1 MKRPYRHC
9 VLYVFR
15 VAVACLVMAAPGL
28 THATERPTAT
38 LDYVR
43 QGRTASECPDEATFR
58 ALVGA
63 KLGYDPFAAGA
74 ASSLRVVLRR
84 SGSDLSGTLTLSSG
98 GTARGERTLHASGDG
113 CDELAAS
120 LALAAAVAIDPDAA
134 ARGPAPAPAPV
145 VSEPPAATP
154 PPPPPPPPPA
164 PREPTASTT
173 PAPENARSALGPRFV
188 GGVFIPWGLTPGV
201 APGARIGGG
210 IDADSWLVMVEA
222 SSTLES
228 SKSAPLG
235 TVSAQ
240 LFDAALVPCF
250 RPTLSAGVAL
260 ALCAAGRIGMLRSN
274 AEQVERA
281 APQTDLVG
289 SLGPRAGLELL
300 VSPSVGFGVEAEM
313 PIAFSRVHLVIDDH
327 GQQREVWASSRVG
340 MVAAATVIFRP
351 R

>member
-1 MKRPYRHC
+1 
-9 VLYVFR
+9 
-15 VAVACLVMAAPGL
+15 
-28 THATERPTAT
+28 
-38 LDYVR
+38 
-43 QGRTASECPDEATFR
+43 
-58 ALVGA
+58 
-63 KLGYDPFAAGA
+63 
-74 ASSLRVVLRR
+74 
-84 SGSDLSGTLTLSSG
+84 
-98 GTARGERTLHASGDG
+98 
-113 CDELAAS
+113 
-120 LALAAAVAIDPDAA
+120 
-134 ARGPAPAPAPV
+134 
-145 VSEPPAATP
+145 
-154 PPPPPPPPPA
+154 
-164 PREPTASTT
+164 
-173 PAPENARSALGPRFV
+173 
-188 GGVFIPWGLTPGV
+188 
-201 APGARIGGG
+201 
-210 IDADSWLVMVEA
+210 MVEA

-250 RPTLSAGVAL
+250 RPTISVGVAL

-274 AEQVERA
+274 GEQVERA